1 MERWVVTAKKADFRK
16 IGQRFHIDPVTARI
30 IRNRDIIE
38 EGEIDEYLNGNL
50 RSLHSARLM
59 KDMDKAVALIRQA
72 VEEKRKIRIIG
83 DYDIDGVMST
93 YILLEGMTRIG
104 ACVDTYIPDRIQDG
118 YGMHEHL
125 VHRAADDGIEM
136 IITCDNG
143 IAAAKEIA
151 LAKSLGMTMIVTD
164 HHNIPY
170 EEKDGV
176 RTSILPPADA
186 VVNPKQEDCAYPF
199 KHLCGAAVAYKLIT
213 ALYEDWEI
221 SPDEH
226 EGFLEMV
233 AIATVG
239 DVMDLLGENRILVKE
254 GLKRL
259 QHPKNL
265 GIKAL
270 IEATQLSQKLI
281 GAYHIGFVLGPC
293 INASG
298 RLDTASRSLQL
309 LKASTREEA
318 AKLAGD
324 LQAMNESRKAMTA
337 KGVEAAV
344 ELVETSSLKED
355 RVLVV
360 YLPDCHESLAGIIA
374 GRLREKYHKP
384 VFVLTRGEKDVKGSG
399 RSIETYSMYD
409 ELIKCKELL
418 IQFGGHPM
426 AAGLSLAEENVPM
439 FRNMINDACTLTERD
454 LMPKITID
462 VPMPLSYLR
471 TSLVE
476 ELTLLEPFGKGNPRP
491 LFAQKGICVL
501 ESRILGKNR
510 NVVQM
515 KVKDGAGNVIPA
527 VYFGDGD
534 SFARRASLP
543 EPMDIVYYPQIHS
556 WQGRESLRIT
566 IQNYQ

>member
-16 IGQRFHIDPVTARI
+16 IGQKFHIDPVTARI

-38 EGEIDEYLNGNL
+38 EGEIDEYLNGDL

-439 FRNMINDACTLTERD
+439 FRKMINDACTLTERD

>member
-38 EGEIDEYLNGNL
+38 EGEIDEYLNGDL

-344 ELVETSSLKED
+344 ELVETTSLKED